1 MYVYD
6 WYFREHRW
14 PGAVQVIKCRLCPDA
29 KLKDF
34 EEFKRHCKTSETH
47 PLVIHFC
54 DRCGD
59 YFARD
64 SLLPQP
70 APRTTTRRVPQS
82 HPREGRGEAQG
93 DGGGPREFVWRLQ
106 HALMTGGDD
115 GRGFSQIIKERYPT
129 SAKKRTGGSKQ

>member
-1 MYVYD
+1 
-6 WYFREHRW
+6 
-14 PGAVQVIKCRLCPDA
+14 VIKCHLCPDA

-64 SLLPQP
+64 SLNRHRELPP
-70 APRTTTRRVPQS
+70 AECRKVTPEKAAEKRRVT
-82 HPREGRGEAQG
+82 EEAHG
-93 DGGGPREFVWRLQ
+93 EFVWRLQ
-106 HALMTGGDD
+106 HALMTGGDV